1 MRTAVSALGDAA
13 FLLPLLVSFC
23 LYLCAARR
31 FGLARDVAGAAALG
45 LGATVASK
53 LVFRACGHEIEGS
66 GLTSPSGHA
75 AFAAIAYGSL
85 AYAFG
90 IGRPRALRIGLAAG
104 AALLALAVGLSR
116 IRPNVHT
123 PSEVAA
129 GLVLGAAAVALLL
142 RLRAG
147 RDTRPLSPLPPL
159 AGAAI
164 LAGLLLGHS
173 LTFERQIAR
182 TARVIAATFDV
193 CEPATPGSVGVAPRP
208 PG

>member
-1 MRTAVSALGDAA
+1 MTRAVSAFGDAA
-13 FLLPLLVSFC
+13 FLLPLLVAFC

-31 FGLARDVAGAAALG
+31 FGLARDVAGAAAIG

-53 LVFRACGHEIEGS
+53 LVFRACGHEFEGS

-90 IGRPRALRIGLAAG
+90 IGRPRGWRIGLAVAAG
-104 AALLALAVGLSR
+104 LVALAVGASR
-116 IRPNVHT
+116 LRPGVHT
-123 PSEVAA
+123 PAEVAA
-129 GLVLGAAAVALLL
+129 GLAIGAASVGLLL

-182 TARVIAATFDV
+182 TARLLAAGLDV
-193 CEPATPGSVGVAPRP
+193 CPAVADPERLAPRP